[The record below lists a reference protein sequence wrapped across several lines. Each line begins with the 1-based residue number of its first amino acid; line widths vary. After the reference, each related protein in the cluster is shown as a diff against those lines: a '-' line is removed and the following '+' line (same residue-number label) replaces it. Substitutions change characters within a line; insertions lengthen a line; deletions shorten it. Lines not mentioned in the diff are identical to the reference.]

1 MEEPHLEEVVTMEAL
16 GAMEEAT
23 EATEAAGAREG
34 PVAMED
40 LDQEAV
46 EGVTARHQG
55 LLEDQTGQARKEVVI
70 TTMMTMMMI
79 SVKQLFTISAPMRSW
94 PPSREGKA

>member
-1 MEEPHLEEVVTMEAL
+1 MEPL
-16 GAMEEAT
+16 GAMEEEAT
-23 EATEAAGAREG
+23 EATEAAEAREG

-46 EGVTARHQG
+46 EVVTARHPG

-70 TTMMTMMMI
+70 TMMTMMMI
-79 SVKQLFTISAPMRSW
+79 SAKQLFTISAPMRSW